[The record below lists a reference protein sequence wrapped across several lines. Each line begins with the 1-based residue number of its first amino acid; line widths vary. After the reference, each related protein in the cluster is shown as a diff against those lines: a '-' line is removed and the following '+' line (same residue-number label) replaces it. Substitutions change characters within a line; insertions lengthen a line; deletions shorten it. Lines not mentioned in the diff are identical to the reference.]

1 MAGKV
6 ILLGV
11 GILVTSLVIA
21 EVQAPPQV
29 HLITVR
35 DAIHP
40 ATASYIVRSLQ
51 EAGEQGASLVI
62 LQLETPGGL
71 VTSTELIIE
80 AIKTSPTPVAVF
92 VSSSKAASAG
102 FLITLASDFAVMAPG
117 TRIGAA
123 HPVGLLGSGSQSEE
137 ETDEEAGERPAMEA
151 KIENDIAAFARTLAQ
166 NRGRNVK
173 AAEAAVLRSVSY
185 TEQEALEQ
193 KLIDAICKDVQAL
206 LSTIDGR
213 DLKRFDGSSQ
223 QISVAGA
230 TIVAVEMTFKE
241 RVLSIIA
248 NPSLAIFLLGLGLLG
263 IYIEM
268 TNPGVVLPGVVGGVC
283 LLLFAFAAQVL
294 PVNVLALLMFVG
306 AVVLFILEVN
316 VTSYGMLT
324 LTGIVMM
331 ALGSLMMFDTPIP
344 EMRVPLSVVVPMC
357 VAVGVICTL
366 VLQFALRAQ
375 RQEVTT
381 GREGLELETGTALTD
396 LDPRGRVFV
405 HGEYWEAVTDSP
417 VRQGQQVRV
426 KKIRKLLLEVEPVEE
441 KGGSR

>member
-1 MAGKV
+1 MAGKAA
-6 ILLGV
+6 LLIS
-11 GILVTSLVIA
+11 GILAATPVIA
-21 EVQAPPQV
+21 DVQAAPRV

-40 ATASYIVRSLQ
+40 ATASYIERALL
-51 EAGEQGASLVI
+51 EANEQQASLIV

-71 VTSTELIIE
+71 VTSTEQIIE
-80 AIKTSPTPVAVF
+80 AIKTSQTPVAVF

-102 FLITLASDFAVMAPG
+102 FLITLASDFAAMAPG

-123 HPVGLLGSGSQSEE
+123 HPVGLLGDGGQRGE
-137 ETDEEAGERPAMEA
+137 DGKGGERPAMEA
-151 KIENDIAAFARTLAQ
+151 KIESDIAAFARTLAQ
-166 NRGRNVK
+166 NRGRSVE

-185 TEQEALEQ
+185 TEKEALKQ
-193 KLIDAICKDVQAL
+193 GLIEAICNDVPAL
-206 LSTIDGR
+206 LEEIDQR

-223 QISVAGA
+223 RVSVAGA
-230 TIVAVEMTFKE
+230 TIVEADMSFKE
-241 RVLSIIA
+241 RVLSVIA
-248 NPSLAIFLLGLGLLG
+248 NPSLAIFLLGLGMIG
-263 IYIEM
+263 IYVEM
-268 TNPGVVLPGVVGGVC
+268 THPGLVLPGVVGGVC

-324 LTGIVMM
+324 LTGIALM
-331 ALGSLMMFDTPIP
+331 ALGALMMFDTPIP

-357 VAVGVICTL
+357 VAIGIICTL
-366 VLQFALRAQ
+366 VLHFALRAQ

-381 GREGLELETGTALTD
+381 GREGLELEIGTALTD
-396 LDPRGRVFV
+396 LNPRGRVFV
-405 HGEYWEAVTDSP
+405 HGKYWDAVADST

-426 KKIRKLLLEVEPVEE
+426 KKIRHLLLEVEPVGETGE
-441 KGGSR
+441 SV